1 MNTKNLLP
9 ILAMMAMAAPMSG
22 KHYDDDSEYTPLTD
36 EQKERLRS
44 ERLKAKG
51 LKEFWI
57 KGECIVALNQ
67 KSAIRK
73 YNKKIKN

>member
-36 EQKERLRS
+36 EQKVKLP
-44 ERLKAKG
+44 
-51 LKEFWI
+51 
-57 KGECIVALNQ
+57 
-67 KSAIRK
+67 AIRK